1 VGEKGVILS
10 GGQRQ
15 RISIARTLYYNADI
29 VLLDD
34 PLSAVRP
41 LPLVLLRAKIK
52 TQFFYQVDA
61 HVGAHIFNEA
71 ILDVLKDKT
80 RILVTHALH
89 VLPQADLIVV
99 LENGRIV
106 ETGTFHDL
114 MKNGANFSR
123 FAKEFG
129 MEGYEAKKEE
139 STEVSVA
146 VKKERR
152 EGQGEPRKAGKALAA
167 KEDQASGSI
176 SLKVWKEYAKA
187 AHGILTI
194 PLMFLSLFLMGASQ
208 GKALSR
214 LSSESTK
221 LRGLVSRSAVKLR
234 TRLVAKR
241 SIRS

>member
-1 VGEKGVILS
+1 
-10 GGQRQ
+10 
-15 RISIARTLYYNADI
+15 
-29 VLLDD
+29 
-34 PLSAVRP
+34 
-41 LPLVLLRAKIK
+41 
-52 TQFFYQVDA
+52 
-61 HVGAHIFNEA
+61 
-71 ILDVLKDKT
+71 
-80 RILVTHALH
+80 
-89 VLPQADLIVV
+89 
-99 LENGRIV
+99 
-106 ETGTFHDL
+106 

-123 FAKEFG
+123 FAREFG
-129 MEGYEAKKEE
+129 MEGYEEKKEE
-139 STEVSVA
+139 SSIR
-146 VKKERR
+146 VKKEKRA
-152 EGQGEPRKAGKALAA
+152 GQGEPRKAGKALAA

-187 AHGILTI
+187 AHGIITI